1 MNERMKEN
9 MLSKIDDI
17 DIIESPL
24 IPYGLCD
31 NFLPDD
37 VLSIFIILRYDL
49 R

>member
-1 MNERMKEN
+1 MKEN

-24 IPYGLCD
+24 IPCGRYGLCD